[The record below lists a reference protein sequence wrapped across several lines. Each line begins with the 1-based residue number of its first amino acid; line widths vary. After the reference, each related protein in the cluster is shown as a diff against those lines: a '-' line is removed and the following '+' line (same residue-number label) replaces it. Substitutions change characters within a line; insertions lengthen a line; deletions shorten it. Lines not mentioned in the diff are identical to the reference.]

1 MNLKEQ
7 QYVCTLARCRSLSRA
22 AEALFISPSALSVY
36 ISKLE
41 KSLGVPLFKR
51 VGKEKSFVLTSIGE
65 EYVQRAEKMLEL
77 KAEFDDL
84 LKREQKKEQPVIRI
98 GIQQRRAISMVPEV
112 LARFKE
118 RYQDVELV
126 FHDLVVADL
135 KQMFKENAI
144 DFMVSNFLEELPDTV
159 YHEIAKEPVL
169 LALPDTHPAI
179 QYAYS
184 VEGDAFQHLDLSYL
198 DWETFIVPLPDQSMR
213 RTVDRIF
220 RENHIHPKRLIEI
233 GHFDII
239 MSMVNQGMGVGFN
252 RLGYLS
258 DMQRFEHVRYFLINR
273 EAETSSF
280 RLAYRKGHVLSD
292 CEQHLISI
300 IEETICRK
308 LTYKE
313 KRSEQRIR
321 SASSFF

>member
-7 QYVCTLARCRSLSRA
+7 QYVCTLARCRNLSRA

-36 ISKLE
+36 ISNLE
-41 KSLGVPLFKR
+41 KNLGVPLFKR

-65 EYVQRAEKMLEL
+65 EYVQRAEKMLEM

-84 LKREQKKEQPVIRI
+84 LKREQKKQPVIRI

-112 LARFKE
+112 LARFKG
-118 RYQDVELV
+118 RYPDVELV

-184 VEGDAFQHLDLSYL
+184 VEGDGLLHLNLSHL

-213 RTVDRIF
+213 RTADRLF

-233 GHFDII
+233 GHFEII

-280 RLAYRKGHVLSD
+280 RLAYRKGHVLSA
-292 CEQHLISI
+292 CERALIEI
-300 IEETICRK
+300 VEETVR
-308 LTYKE
+308 E
-313 KRSEQRIR
+313 RMH
-321 SASSFF
+321 

>member
-7 QYVCTLARCRSLSRA
+7 QYVCTLARCRNLSRA

-65 EYVQRAEKMLEL
+65 EYVQRAEKMLEM

-118 RYQDVELV
+118 RYPDVELV

-292 CEQHLISI
+292 CEQHLNSI

-313 KRSEQRIR
+313 
-321 SASSFF
+321 

>member
-7 QYVCTLARCRSLSRA
+7 QYVCTLARCRNLSRA

-41 KSLGVPLFKR
+41 KSLCVPLFKR

-65 EYVQRAEKMLEL
+65 EYVQRAEKMLEM

-118 RYQDVELV
+118 RYPDVELV

-313 KRSEQRIR
+313 
-321 SASSFF
+321 

>member
-1 MNLKEQ
+1 M
-7 QYVCTLARCRSLSRA
+7 
-22 AEALFISPSALSVY
+22 
-36 ISKLE
+36 
-41 KSLGVPLFKR
+41 
-51 VGKEKSFVLTSIGE
+51 
-65 EYVQRAEKMLEL
+65 QRAEKMLEM
-77 KAEFDDL
+77 KTEFDDL

-118 RYQDVELV
+118 RYPDVELV

-184 VEGDAFQHLDLSYL
+184 VEGDAFLHLNLSHL

-213 RTVDRIF
+213 RTADRLF

-292 CEQHLISI
+292 CEEHLISI

-313 KRSEQRIR
+313 
-321 SASSFF
+321 

>member
-65 EYVQRAEKMLEL
+65 EYVQRAEKMLEM
-77 KAEFDDL
+77 KTEFDDL

-118 RYQDVELV
+118 RFPDVELV

-184 VEGDAFQHLDLSYL
+184 VEGDAFLHLNLSHL

-213 RTVDRIF
+213 RTADRLF
-220 RENHIHPKRLIEI
+220 RENHINPKRLIEI

-313 KRSEQRIR
+313 
-321 SASSFF
+321 

>member
-7 QYVCTLARCRSLSRA
+7 QYVCTLARCRNLSRA
-22 AEALFISPSALSVY
+22 AEALFISPPALSVY

-65 EYVQRAEKMLEL
+65 EYVQRAEKMLEM
-77 KAEFDDL
+77 KTEFDDL

-98 GIQQRRAISMVPEV
+98 GMQQRRAISMVPEV

-118 RYQDVELV
+118 RYPDVELV

-184 VEGDAFQHLDLSYL
+184 VEGDAFLHLNLSHL

-213 RTVDRIF
+213 RTADRLF

-292 CEQHLISI
+292 CEEHLISI

-313 KRSEQRIR
+313 
-321 SASSFF
+321 

>member
-7 QYVCTLARCRSLSRA
+7 QYVCTLARCRNLSRA

-36 ISKLE
+36 ISNLE
-41 KSLGVPLFKR
+41 KNLGVPLFKR

-65 EYVQRAEKMLEL
+65 EYVQRAEKMLEM

-84 LKREQKKEQPVIRI
+84 LKREQKKQPVIRI

-112 LARFKE
+112 LARFKG
-118 RYQDVELV
+118 RYPDVELV

-213 RTVDRIF
+213 RTADRLF

-280 RLAYRKGHVLSD
+280 RLAYRKGHVLSA
-292 CEQHLISI
+292 CERALIEI
-300 IEETICRK
+300 VEETVR
-308 LTYKE
+308 E
-313 KRSEQRIR
+313 RMH
-321 SASSFF
+321 

>member
-7 QYVCTLARCRSLSRA
+7 QYVYTLARCRNLSRA

-36 ISKLE
+36 ISNLE
-41 KSLGVPLFKR
+41 KNLGVPLFKR
-51 VGKEKSFVLTSIGE
+51 VGKEKSFVLTPIGE

-84 LKREQKKEQPVIRI
+84 LGKELRKSHPVIRI

-118 RYQDVELV
+118 RYPDVELV

-144 DFMVSNFLEELPDTV
+144 DFMVSNFLEELSDTV

-179 QYAYS
+179 QYAYF
-184 VEGDAFQHLDLSYL
+184 VEGDAFLHLNLSHL

-213 RTVDRIF
+213 RTADRLF

-313 KRSEQRIR
+313 
-321 SASSFF
+321 

>member
-7 QYVCTLARCRSLSRA
+7 QYVCTLARCRNLSRA

-65 EYVQRAEKMLEL
+65 EYVQRAEKMPEM

-112 LARFKE
+112 LARFKG
-118 RYQDVELV
+118 RYPDVELV

-184 VEGDAFQHLDLSYL
+184 VEGDAFLHLNLSHL

-213 RTVDRIF
+213 RTADRLF

-280 RLAYRKGHVLSD
+280 RLAYRKGHVLSA
-292 CEQHLISI
+292 CERALIEI
-300 IEETICRK
+300 VEETVR
-308 LTYKE
+308 E
-313 KRSEQRIR
+313 RMH
-321 SASSFF
+321 

>member
-1 MNLKEQ
+1 
-7 QYVCTLARCRSLSRA
+7 
-22 AEALFISPSALSVY
+22 
-36 ISKLE
+36 
-41 KSLGVPLFKR
+41 
-51 VGKEKSFVLTSIGE
+51 
-65 EYVQRAEKMLEL
+65 
-77 KAEFDDL
+77 
-84 LKREQKKEQPVIRI
+84 
-98 GIQQRRAISMVPEV
+98 
-112 LARFKE
+112 
-118 RYQDVELV
+118 
-126 FHDLVVADL
+126 
-135 KQMFKENAI
+135 
-144 DFMVSNFLEELPDTV
+144 MVSNFLEELPDTV

-184 VEGDAFQHLDLSYL
+184 VEGDAFLHLNLSHL

-213 RTVDRIF
+213 RTADRLF

-280 RLAYRKGHVLSD
+280 RLAYRKGHVLSA
-292 CEQHLISI
+292 CERALIEI
-300 IEETICRK
+300 VEETVR
-308 LTYKE
+308 E
-313 KRSEQRIR
+313 RMH
-321 SASSFF
+321 

>member
-7 QYVCTLARCRSLSRA
+7 QYVCTLARCRNLSRA

-65 EYVQRAEKMLEL
+65 EYVQRAEKMLEM

-84 LKREQKKEQPVIRI
+84 LKREQKKQPVIRI
-98 GIQQRRAISMVPEV
+98 CIQQRRAISMVPEV

-118 RYQDVELV
+118 RYPDVELV

-184 VEGDAFQHLDLSYL
+184 VEGDAFLHLNLSHL

-213 RTVDRIF
+213 RTADRLF

-233 GHFDII
+233 GHFEII

-280 RLAYRKGHVLSD
+280 RLAYRKGHVLSA
-292 CEQHLISI
+292 CERALIEI
-300 IEETICRK
+300 VEETVR
-308 LTYKE
+308 E
-313 KRSEQRIR
+313 RMH
-321 SASSFF
+321 

>member
-7 QYVCTLARCRSLSRA
+7 QYVCTLARCRNLSRA

-65 EYVQRAEKMLEL
+65 EYVQRAEKMLEM

-118 RYQDVELV
+118 RYPDVELV

-184 VEGDAFQHLDLSYL
+184 VGGDAFLHLNLSHL

-213 RTVDRIF
+213 RTADRLF

-280 RLAYRKGHVLSD
+280 RLAYRKGHVLSA
-292 CEQHLISI
+292 CERALIEI
-300 IEETICRK
+300 VEETVR
-308 LTYKE
+308 E
-313 KRSEQRIR
+313 RMH
-321 SASSFF
+321 

>member
-7 QYVCTLARCRSLSRA
+7 QYVCTLARCRNLSRA

-36 ISKLE
+36 ISNLE
-41 KSLGVPLFKR
+41 KNLGVPLFKR
-51 VGKEKSFVLTSIGE
+51 VGKEKSFVLTPIGE
-65 EYVQRAEKMLEL
+65 EYVQRAEKMLEM

-84 LKREQKKEQPVIRI
+84 LERERQKEQPAIRV

-118 RYQDVELV
+118 RYPDVELV
-126 FHDLVVADL
+126 FRDLIVADL
-135 KQMFKENAI
+135 KQMFKENAV

-159 YHEIAKEPVL
+159 YHEIVREPVL

-179 QYAYS
+179 RHAYP
-184 VEGDAFQHLDLSYL
+184 VEGDTFWHLNISHL
-198 DWETFIVPLPDQSMR
+198 DWETFIVPLPNQSMR
-213 RTVDRIF
+213 RTADRLF

-252 RLGYLS
+252 RLGYLP
-258 DMQRFEHVRYFLINR
+258 DMQRFEHVRYFLINQ

-280 RLAYRKGHVLSD
+280 RLAYRKGHTLSD
-292 CEQHLISI
+292 CERVLIEI
-300 IEETICRK
+300 IEETVR
-308 LTYKE
+308 E
-313 KRSEQRIR
+313 KMH
-321 SASSFF
+321 

>member
-7 QYVCTLARCRSLSRA
+7 QYVCTLARCRNLSRA

-65 EYVQRAEKMLEL
+65 EYVQRAEKMLEM

-118 RYQDVELV
+118 RYPDVELV

-273 EAETSSF
+273 EVETSIF

-313 KRSEQRIR
+313 
-321 SASSFF
+321 

>member
-41 KSLGVPLFKR
+41 KNLGVPLFER
-51 VGKEKSFVLTSIGE
+51 VSKEKSFVLTPIGE
-65 EYVQRAEKMLEL
+65 EYVQRAEKMLEM

-84 LKREQKKEQPVIRI
+84 LKREQKKEQPTIRV

-118 RYQDVELV
+118 RYPDVELV

-184 VEGDAFQHLDLSYL
+184 VEGDAFLHLNLSHL

-213 RTVDRIF
+213 RTADRLF
-220 RENHIHPKRLIEI
+220 RENHINPKRLIEI

-313 KRSEQRIR
+313 
-321 SASSFF
+321 

>member
-7 QYVCTLARCRSLSRA
+7 QYVCTLARCLNLSRA

-65 EYVQRAEKMLEL
+65 EYVQRAEKMLEM

-118 RYQDVELV
+118 RYPDVELV

-184 VEGDAFQHLDLSYL
+184 VEGDAFLHLNLSHL

-213 RTVDRIF
+213 RTADRLF

-233 GHFDII
+233 GHFEII

-280 RLAYRKGHVLSD
+280 RLAYRKGHVLSA
-292 CEQHLISI
+292 CERALIEI
-300 IEETICRK
+300 VEETVR
-308 LTYKE
+308 E
-313 KRSEQRIR
+313 RMH
-321 SASSFF
+321 

>member
-7 QYVCTLARCRSLSRA
+7 QYVCALARCRNLSRA

-36 ISKLE
+36 ISNLE
-41 KSLGVPLFKR
+41 KNLGVPLFKR
-51 VGKEKSFVLTSIGE
+51 VGKEKTFVLTPIGE
-65 EYVQRAEKMLEL
+65 EYVQRAEKMLEM

-84 LKREQKKEQPVIRI
+84 LERERKKEQPAIRI

-112 LARFKE
+112 LARFKA
-118 RYQDVELV
+118 RYPDVELV
-126 FHDLVVADL
+126 FHDVVVADL
-135 KQMFKENAI
+135 KQMFKENAV

-159 YHEIAKEPVL
+159 YHEIVKEPVL

-179 QYAYS
+179 QYACS
-184 VEGDAFQHLDLSYL
+184 VEGDEFRHLDLSYL
-198 DWETFIVPLPDQSMR
+198 DWETFIVPLPNQSMR
-213 RTVDRIF
+213 RTADRLF

-252 RLGYLS
+252 RLGYLP

-280 RLAYRKGHVLSD
+280 RLAYRKGHTLSD
-292 CEQHLISI
+292 CERALIEI
-300 IEETICRK
+300 IEETV
-308 LTYKE
+308 
-313 KRSEQRIR
+313 QIR
-321 SASSFF
+321 MQYHREG

>member
-7 QYVCTLARCRSLSRA
+7 QYVCTLARCRNLSRA

-36 ISKLE
+36 ISNLE
-41 KSLGVPLFKR
+41 KNLGVPLFKR

-65 EYVQRAEKMLEL
+65 EYVQRAEKMLEM

-84 LKREQKKEQPVIRI
+84 LKREQKKQPVIRI

-118 RYQDVELV
+118 RYPDVELV

-184 VEGDAFQHLDLSYL
+184 VEGDAFLHLNLSHL

-213 RTVDRIF
+213 RTADRLF

-313 KRSEQRIR
+313 
-321 SASSFF
+321 

>member
-7 QYVCTLARCRSLSRA
+7 QYVCTLARCRNLSRA

-65 EYVQRAEKMLEL
+65 EYVQRAEKMLEM

-118 RYQDVELV
+118 RYPDVELV

-159 YHEIAKEPVL
+159 YHEIAKESVL

-184 VEGDAFQHLDLSYL
+184 VEGDAFLHLNLSHL

-213 RTVDRIF
+213 RTADRLF
-220 RENHIHPKRLIEI
+220 RENHINPKRLIEI

-300 IEETICRK
+300 IKETICRK

-313 KRSEQRIR
+313 
-321 SASSFF
+321 

>member
-7 QYVCTLARCRSLSRA
+7 QYVCMLARCRSLSRA

-118 RYQDVELV
+118 RYPDVELV

-144 DFMVSNFLEELPDTV
+144 DFMVSNFLEELSDTV

-184 VEGDAFQHLDLSYL
+184 VEGDAFLHLNLSHL

-213 RTVDRIF
+213 RTADRLF

-252 RLGYLS
+252 RLAYLS

-292 CEQHLISI
+292 CEEHLISI

-313 KRSEQRIR
+313 
-321 SASSFF
+321 

>member
-7 QYVCTLARCRSLSRA
+7 QYVCTLARCRNLSRA

-65 EYVQRAEKMLEL
+65 EYVQRAEKMLEM

-118 RYQDVELV
+118 RYPDVELV

-135 KQMFKENAI
+135 KQMFKENAV

-184 VEGDAFQHLDLSYL
+184 VEGDAFLHLNLSHL

-213 RTVDRIF
+213 RTADRLF
-220 RENHIHPKRLIEI
+220 RENHINPKRLIEI

-313 KRSEQRIR
+313 
-321 SASSFF
+321 

>member
-1 MNLKEQ
+1 M
-7 QYVCTLARCRSLSRA
+7 CTLARCRNLSRA

-65 EYVQRAEKMLEL
+65 EYVQRAEKMLEM

-118 RYQDVELV
+118 RYPDVELV

-184 VEGDAFQHLDLSYL
+184 VEGDAFLHLNLSHL

-213 RTVDRIF
+213 RTADRLF

-280 RLAYRKGHVLSD
+280 RLAYRKGHVLSA
-292 CEQHLISI
+292 CERALIEI
-300 IEETICRK
+300 VEETVR
-308 LTYKE
+308 E
-313 KRSEQRIR
+313 RMH
-321 SASSFF
+321 

>member
-7 QYVCTLARCRSLSRA
+7 QYVYTLARCRNLSRA

-41 KSLGVPLFKR
+41 KNLGVPLFER
-51 VGKEKSFVLTSIGE
+51 VGKEKSFVLTPIGE
-65 EYVQRAEKMLEL
+65 EYVQRAEKMLEM

-84 LKREQKKEQPVIRI
+84 LKREQKKEQPTIRV

-118 RYQDVELV
+118 RYPDVELV

-184 VEGDAFQHLDLSYL
+184 VEGDAFLHLNLSHL

-213 RTVDRIF
+213 RTADRLF
-220 RENHIHPKRLIEI
+220 RENHINPKRLIEI

-313 KRSEQRIR
+313 
-321 SASSFF
+321 

>member
-7 QYVCTLARCRSLSRA
+7 QYVCTLARCRNLSRA

-65 EYVQRAEKMLEL
+65 EYVQRAEKMLEM

-118 RYQDVELV
+118 RYPDVELV

-184 VEGDAFQHLDLSYL
+184 VEGDAFLHLNLSHL

-280 RLAYRKGHVLSD
+280 RLAYRKGHVLSA
-292 CEQHLISI
+292 CERALIEI
-300 IEETICRK
+300 VEETVR
-308 LTYKE
+308 E
-313 KRSEQRIR
+313 RMH
-321 SASSFF
+321 

>member
-7 QYVCTLARCRSLSRA
+7 QYVCTLARCRNLSRA

-65 EYVQRAEKMLEL
+65 EYVQRAEKMLEM

-84 LKREQKKEQPVIRI
+84 LKREQKKQPVIRI

-112 LARFKE
+112 LDRFKE
-118 RYQDVELV
+118 RYPDVEPV

-184 VEGDAFQHLDLSYL
+184 VEGDAFLHLNLSHL

-213 RTVDRIF
+213 RTADRLF

-280 RLAYRKGHVLSD
+280 RLAYRKGHVLSA
-292 CEQHLISI
+292 CERALIEI
-300 IEETICRK
+300 VEETVR
-308 LTYKE
+308 E
-313 KRSEQRIR
+313 RMH
-321 SASSFF
+321 

>member
-7 QYVCTLARCRSLSRA
+7 QYVCTLARCRNLSRA

-65 EYVQRAEKMLEL
+65 EYVQRAEKMLEM

-118 RYQDVELV
+118 RYPDVELV

-144 DFMVSNFLEELPDTV
+144 VFMVSNFLEELPDTV

-198 DWETFIVPLPDQSMR
+198 DWETFILPLPDQSMR

-313 KRSEQRIR
+313 
-321 SASSFF
+321 

>member
-7 QYVCTLARCRSLSRA
+7 QYVCTLARCRNLSRA

-36 ISKLE
+36 ISNLE
-41 KSLGVPLFKR
+41 KNLGVPLFKR

-65 EYVQRAEKMLEL
+65 EYVQRAEKMLEM

-84 LKREQKKEQPVIRI
+84 LKREQKKEQTVIRI

-118 RYQDVELV
+118 RYPDVELV

-135 KQMFKENAI
+135 KQMFKENTI

-184 VEGDAFQHLDLSYL
+184 VEGDAFLHLNLSHL

-213 RTVDRIF
+213 RTADRLF

-233 GHFDII
+233 GHFEII

-313 KRSEQRIR
+313 
-321 SASSFF
+321 

>member
-36 ISKLE
+36 ISNLE
-41 KSLGVPLFKR
+41 KNLGVPLFER
-51 VGKEKSFVLTSIGE
+51 VGKEKSFVLTPIGE

-84 LKREQKKEQPVIRI
+84 LKREQKKEQSAIRV

-112 LARFKE
+112 LASFKE
-118 RYQDVELV
+118 RFPDVELV
-126 FHDLVVADL
+126 FRDAVVADL
-135 KQMFKENAI
+135 NQMFKENAV

-159 YHEIAKEPVL
+159 YQEIVKEPVL
-169 LALPDTHPAI
+169 LVLSETHPAI

-184 VEGDAFQHLDLSYL
+184 VEGDVFQHLDLSYL

-213 RTVDRIF
+213 RTADRIF

-233 GHFDII
+233 GHFEII

-258 DMQRFEHVRYFLINR
+258 DMQRYEHVRYFLINR
-273 EAETSSF
+273 DAETSSF
-280 RLAYRKGHVLSD
+280 RFAYRKGHVLSN
-292 CEQHLISI
+292 CERALIEI
-300 IEETICRK
+300 VEQTVR
-308 LTYKE
+308 E
-313 KRSEQRIR
+313 KMH
-321 SASSFF
+321 

>member
-7 QYVCTLARCRSLSRA
+7 QYVYTLARCRNLSRA

-36 ISKLE
+36 ISNLE
-41 KSLGVPLFKR
+41 KNLGVPLFKR
-51 VGKEKSFVLTSIGE
+51 EGKEKTFVLTPIGE

-84 LKREQKKEQPVIRI
+84 LEKELRKSHPVIRV

-118 RYQDVELV
+118 RFPDVELV
-126 FHDLVVADL
+126 FRDVVVADL
-135 KQMFKENAI
+135 KQMFKENAV

-159 YHEIAKEPVL
+159 YQEIVKEPVL

-184 VEGDAFQHLDLSYL
+184 VEGDAFPHLDLSYL

-213 RTVDRIF
+213 RTAERIF

-233 GHFDII
+233 GHFEII
-239 MSMVNQGMGVGFN
+239 MAMVNQGMGIGFN

-280 RLAYRKGHVLSD
+280 RLAYRKGHVLSA
-292 CEQHLISI
+292 CERALIEI
-300 IEETICRK
+300 VEETVRERMECH
-308 LTYKE
+308 
-313 KRSEQRIR
+313 QGC
-321 SASSFF
+321 